1 MTEKTIY
8 AIELD
13 DIVVWDWEKER
24 DAIYL
29 SLYEAKQEKHKIWWY
44 YKKNLAGMK
53 NVKFKDFKIVGYI
66 KQSRRD

>member
-44 YKKNLAGMK
+44 YREFCWNEKC
-53 NVKFKDFKIVGYI
+53 KI
-66 KQSRRD
+66 QRF